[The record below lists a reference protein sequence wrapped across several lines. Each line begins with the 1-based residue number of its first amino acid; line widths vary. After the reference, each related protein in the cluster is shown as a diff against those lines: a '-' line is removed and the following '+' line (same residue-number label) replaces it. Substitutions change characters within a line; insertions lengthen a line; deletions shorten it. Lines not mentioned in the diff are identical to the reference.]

1 MSSPESG
8 SLLLAEEYFERED
21 DRFLDAIR
29 SVAKIEQLA
38 GFAGRWKKDH
48 RPWARQQIFRYL
60 ERPLDRQGHQPVV
73 KQLFKQAEEDSD
85 DELMGAFLNAF
96 DRLVRYRRKKQWR
109 YDRQT
114 QQATNEEI
122 LVIDRKIDRS
132 VPPVISTRTGVN
144 PFTGRELKFT
154 VRSRPRPPFKYRTRY
169 YLRRRAWRYFR
180 RLGFGRPTEYCRAAA
195 RALSR
200 YDDQTLTTGEAILES
215 PGLLHIC
222 FGKSD
227 RLEWTPS
234 HVRLKEGAKLD
245 DLKPRPCFPELWNE
259 AAAFDVLL
267 ELVASARSRLV
278 RTWTLAILTEAHQ
291 ERLDN
296 LDVLQII
303 KLLANDDESVVEFAA
318 RQFSRS
324 SRLASLPLDTW
335 FRLLETP
342 NLAAI
347 DWICKAMAEHVR
359 SERLSLT
366 DCVRLACAAPVP
378 IARMGLD
385 WLKSRPIASDEERQL
400 LAPCAQA
407 RCLATAGE
415 LTRWVLS
422 QVATRQCY
430 LRELASALL
439 DSLNSASRSAAW
451 EWICDPGS
459 PGHEDAVLWSRLTE
473 TPHDDIRLP
482 LIDLLHRRS
491 GMPGLAEGAL
501 VPVWSAVLS
510 GVHRGG
516 RQKLKAVVQLKDA
529 IRRRPERAAE
539 LIPVLAVAARSV
551 REPERASG
559 LSALLE
565 LATQSG
571 QLEAAVR
578 QAFPELRF

>member
-73 KQLFKQAEEDSD
+73 KQLFKQAEEDND

-267 ELVASARSRLV
+267 ELVASVRSRLG
-278 RTWTLAILTEAHQ
+278 AH
-291 ERLDN
+291 LDSRHP
-296 LDVLQII
+296 DG
-303 KLLANDDESVVEFAA
+303 STPGAA
-318 RQFSRS
+318 RQPR
-324 SRLASLPLDTW
+324 R
-335 FRLLETP
+335 
-342 NLAAI
+342 
-347 DWICKAMAEHVR
+347 
-359 SERLSLT
+359 LT
-366 DCVRLACAAPVP
+366 DHQAA
-378 IARMGLD
+378 R
-385 WLKSRPIASDEERQL
+385 K
-400 LAPCAQA
+400 
-407 RCLATAGE
+407 
-415 LTRWVLS
+415 
-422 QVATRQCY
+422 
-430 LRELASALL
+430 
-439 DSLNSASRSAAW
+439 
-451 EWICDPGS
+451 
-459 PGHEDAVLWSRLTE
+459 
-473 TPHDDIRLP
+473 
-482 LIDLLHRRS
+482 
-491 GMPGLAEGAL
+491 
-501 VPVWSAVLS
+501 
-510 GVHRGG
+510 
-516 RQKLKAVVQLKDA
+516 
-529 IRRRPERAAE
+529 RRRVRRRIRGPAIQPLQSIGKPPARYLVSSARNAEPRRDRLDLQGNGRAC
-539 LIPVLAVAARSV
+539 S
-551 REPERASG
+551 
-559 LSALLE
+559 
-565 LATQSG
+565 
-571 QLEAAVR
+571 
-578 QAFPELRF
+578 